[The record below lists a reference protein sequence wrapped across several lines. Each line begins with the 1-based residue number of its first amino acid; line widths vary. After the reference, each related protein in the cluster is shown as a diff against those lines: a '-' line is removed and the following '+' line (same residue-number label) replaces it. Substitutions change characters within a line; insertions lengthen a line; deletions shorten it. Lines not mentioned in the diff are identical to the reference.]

1 MKHGLFLALVFGIL
15 AVLSLSAS
23 RPQASAAAL
32 LPSSTQQTSLR
43 FFGTGKNDIDRVK
56 IPLDD
61 PHRSVDVSNDFTIE
75 FWLKAQP
82 GTNTNQE
89 DCQESSDEDTW
100 TNGHIIIDRDIFG
113 DGDYGDYGISL
124 YDGQIA
130 FGTAVGS
137 SRRTICGTSNL
148 RDGQWHHVA
157 VTRKNSGEMRIFV
170 DGQPQRSENG
180 PSGDLSYRDNRN
192 TNPDYP
198 NDPYLVIAAEKHDY
212 DSENYPSF
220 NGWIDEVRISMVV
233 RYTDAFTPPTQ
244 PFTPDANTV
253 ALYHFDGAPGACTG
267 QVNDSSDSGNH
278 GECKYG
284 GSAPNQGPQYV
295 PDSPFS
301 SSIIYNNKVYLPLI
315 RR

>member
-23 RPQASAAAL
+23 RPQASAAAA

-61 PHRSVDVSNDFTIE
+61 PHRSVDVGGDFTIE
-75 FWLKAQP
+75 FWLKAP
-82 GTNTNQE
+82 SDKKTSGT
-89 DCQESSDEDTW
+89 CQEGSDTW
-100 TNGHIIIDRDIFG
+100 INGNIIIDRDIFG

-124 YDGQIA
+124 YNGRIA
-130 FGTAVGS
+130 FGTAVGR
-137 SRRTICGTSNL
+137 SRRTICGTSDL
-148 RDGQWHHVA
+148 RDEQWHHVA

-170 DGQPQRSENG
+170 DGQLENSVSDA
-180 PSGDLSYRDNRN
+180 PSGDLSYEDGRS
-192 TNPDYP
+192 TDYQ
-198 NDPYLVIAAEKHDY
+198 NSDPYLVIAAEKHDY
-212 DSENYPSF
+212 GSKYYPSF
-220 NGWIDEVRISMVV
+220 NGWIDEVRISKFV
-233 RYTDAFTPPTQ
+233 RYTAAFTPPTQ
-244 PFTPDANTV
+244 PFTPDDDTV

-267 QVNDSSDSGNH
+267 QVNDSSNDSNH

-295 PDSPFS
+295 QDSPFS

>member
-23 RPQASAAAL
+23 RPQASAAAA

-43 FFGTGKNDIDRVK
+43 FFGTGSGDIDRVK
-56 IPLDD
+56 IPLGD
-61 PHRSVDVSNDFTIE
+61 PHRSVDVGGDFTIE

-82 GTNTNQE
+82 DKNTSGT
-89 DCQESSDEDTW
+89 CQEGSDTW
-100 TNGHIIIDRDIFG
+100 IYGNIIIDRDIYG

-124 YDGQIA
+124 YGGRIA

-137 SRRTICGTSNL
+137 SSLTICGTSDL

-157 VTRKNSGEMRIFV
+157 VTRKSDNGEMRIFV
-170 DGQPQRSENG
+170 DGQQQKSANG
-180 PSGDLSYRDNRN
+180 PSGDLSYKDGRS
-192 TNPDYP
+192 TDYQ
-198 NDPYLVIAAEKHDY
+198 NSDPYLVIAAEKHDY
-212 DSENYPSF
+212 DSEYYPSF

-233 RYTDAFTPPTQ
+233 RYTAAFERPTQ

-253 ALYHFDGAPGACTG
+253 GLYHFDGAPEACTG
-267 QVNDSSDSGNH
+267 QVNDSSNDSNH

-284 GSAPNQGPQYV
+284 GSAPNQGPQYE